1 MGDNEYQE
9 ALKLGKKE
17 YKACVSQGRFPYL
30 PVLDDILSRENIQT
44 EQNMGLMQIPLDFVV
59 GTATKGRT
67 YSFAA
72 NFMPILDADTEF
84 ACKWIALSDAQ
95 VNEGIR
101 DPIVAY
107 EYMNRYYVVE
117 GNKRVSVLKYFKAD
131 SIVANV
137 TRKIP
142 KYSED
147 EDVKLYYEYMKFNQ
161 ISGLNNI
168 EFSKIGMVDKL
179 LALMGSTAIWDA
191 DTRMEFNS
199 LVNHFT
205 KAYGLGFEYPQH
217 LSRMFKKQTGM
228 TPSNYFENLQR
239 K

>member
-147 EDVKLYYEYMKFNQ
+147 EDVKLYYEYMKYNQ
-161 ISGLNNI
+161 NSG
-168 EFSKIGMVDKL
+168 
-179 LALMGSTAIWDA
+179 
-191 DTRMEFNS
+191 
-199 LVNHFT
+199 
-205 KAYGLGFEYPQH
+205 
-217 LSRMFKKQTGM
+217 
-228 TPSNYFENLQR
+228 
-239 K
+239 

>member
-1 MGDNEYQE
+1 MGDIEYQE

-84 ACKWIALSDAQ
+84 AFKWIALSDAQ

-101 DPIVAY
+101 DPIIAY

-147 EDVKLYYEYMKFNQ
+147 EDVKLYYEYMKFHQ

-168 EFSKIGMVDKL
+168 EFSKIGMRINCL
-179 LALMGSTAIWDA
+179 
-191 DTRMEFNS
+191 
-199 LVNHFT
+199 H
-205 KAYGLGFEYPQH
+205 
-217 LSRMFKKQTGM
+217 
-228 TPSNYFENLQR
+228 
-239 K
+239 

>member
-1 MGDNEYQE
+1 
-9 ALKLGKKE
+9 
-17 YKACVSQGRFPYL
+17 
-30 PVLDDILSRENIQT
+30 
-44 EQNMGLMQIPLDFVV
+44 MGLMQIPLDFVV

-84 ACKWIALSDAQ
+84 AFKWIALSDAQ

-147 EDVKLYYEYMKFNQ
+147 EDVKLYYEYMMFHQ
-161 ISGLNNI
+161 IS
-168 EFSKIGMVDKL
+168 
-179 LALMGSTAIWDA
+179 
-191 DTRMEFNS
+191 
-199 LVNHFT
+199 
-205 KAYGLGFEYPQH
+205 
-217 LSRMFKKQTGM
+217 
-228 TPSNYFENLQR
+228 
-239 K
+239 